1 MAILTFYR
9 EVRLALTKSLPADFY
24 DLLIVIRLAAKSH
37 LDAFHRSAFSIEV
50 LIAKIDVYHK
60 YAAASPSVYLHPI
73 LSHFMAACPR
83 TQSSS

>member
-1 MAILTFYR
+1 M
-9 EVRLALTKSLPADFY
+9 RLALAESLPADFY
-24 DLLIVIRLAAKSH
+24 DFLIVIRLSAESD

-50 LIAKIDVYHK
+50 LIANICMKNALGPH
-60 YAAASPSVYLHPI
+60 SVYLQPI